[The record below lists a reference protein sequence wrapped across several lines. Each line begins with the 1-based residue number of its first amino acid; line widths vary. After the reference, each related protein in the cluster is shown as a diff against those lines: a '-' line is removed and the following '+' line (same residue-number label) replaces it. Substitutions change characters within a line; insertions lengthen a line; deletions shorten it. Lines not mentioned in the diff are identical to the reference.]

1 VVGRVVKIEMIFY
14 SSRWESSSPG
24 RVAYNGGAD
33 SILLF
38 QLKRGGDRTKR
49 CPKMK
54 RRQWARLDSMGRKCN
69 RVRRR
74 DDVGRR
80 RCGIEEG
87 KGRRRR
93 QLD

>member
-24 RVAYNGGAD
+24 RVAYSGGAD
-33 SILLF
+33 SMLLF
-38 QLKRGGDRTKR
+38 RFERGCDRTKHY
-49 CPKMK
+49 PKIK
-54 RRQWARLDSMGRKCN
+54 RRQRARLDSMGRKCN

-74 DDVGRR
+74 DDVGQR